1 MMYIKCYHRS
11 VQNPLIKNFKFRHF
25 LHVDIHMIRTQI
37 QLHSE
42 QVKWLK
48 KIALEKGIS
57 MSQAIRD
64 SVDFYR
70 SYTKRTLE
78 LRSKKNKALKAV
90 GTFSTNDEK

>member
-1 MMYIKCYHRS
+1 MK
-11 VQNPLIKNFKFRHF
+11 
-25 LHVDIHMIRTQI
+25 RTQI

-48 KIALEKGIS
+48 KIALQKGIS

-70 SYTKRTLE
+70 VNLEKSRILNSKR
-78 LRSKKNKALKAV
+78 KKALKAV
-90 GTFSTNDEK
+90 GSFTTEAKRKEQRA